1 MEESIYSYLLQFIE
15 HVDLTSTTGISH
27 MKYPLPGI
35 FFVPP
40 PPTSLKHN
48 CKSFHTLL
56 VRKYSLPF
64 LPLESGQDCDN
75 FNQ

>member
-15 HVDLTSTTGISH
+15 LVDLTSTTGISH

-40 PPTSLKHN
+40 PHLIETQLQILSHSSREK
-48 CKSFHTLL
+48 
-56 VRKYSLPF
+56 V
-64 LPLESGQDCDN
+64 ESA
-75 FNQ
+75 FPPS